1 VKNLRKHLQKIMDES
16 PGTQYYKV
24 DLHIHTPSSADAQ
37 GSKRYG
43 YSKKDAKADRAAGY
57 PKARQIAGQIVEKL
71 MAEGIQV
78 AAFTDHNSPGFLDNA
93 DFSSPTWFQLVTEV
107 LGERQAADP
116 DHPPLLLLPGV
127 EITTDRIHILGI
139 FDNKDPHIIFKIASL
154 LRSVDV
160 REHEFGEVV
169 GVFGTKSIWEVA
181 DAIDEMRGICIP
193 AHINAKSS
201 RSLLR
206 QYAPPDM
213 EIERLVQHRA
223 IHVFGVVPTT
233 KPWPDKR
240 TYQSLLTNQT
250 FKRPGG
256 DKVGFHEWMVEKRSL
271 VPQHLPALGY
281 MMNSDAHSVAKIGER
296 FSWVRLDDLTF
307 RSLASS
313 LRNPFYTIAPNHVEP
328 VSPVRSQVLGLSFE
342 GGFADGLVMRFN
354 EHFNC
359 VVGLPASG
367 KTTVMRTISDT
378 FWGKR
383 LGLRIRDDTKR
394 AIEDLAWGLWAEM
407 LLREGV
413 FTKAGSLRK
422 NLPEDV
428 RTSFEGRFLETRGLP
443 WSFYLFFAQVEPDG
457 RKTIYAAERVRPP
470 GGVDAEG
477 KEDKFRYYRSQPLP
491 ADLPDPG
498 QSEFSEVEASEFR
511 KSLSR
516 PTLRFGRIGLGQP
529 EDDFQ
534 AARTLLDLHL
544 LRVVEGYDEHRRSL
558 WDLCTGLNTAADQ
571 EPPDTAAI
579 TKLATQ
585 ARQHL
590 EALFRL
596 RKEFAKSFNATE
608 KEHALQIGFRKGRWQ
623 EVVAAVPAPEEVQDY
638 VHNIRLSLHGQECYD
653 YLDLTFFRPKK
664 RGRGW
669 DEIRYEDLT
678 PGQRSLMAL
687 RLLLNSSREMA
698 PVFID
703 TPERWLDNESL
714 QEFYDLRRIRED
726 QLILFT
732 QNPNIAV
739 LGNAEKIIVLKRDQ
753 DRTSALCAG
762 GLDDEEVAKQIIRL
776 LEGGKIAFERKLLRY
791 NAELAED
798 GLRIALQRV

>member
-1 VKNLRKHLQKIMDES
+1 MKHLKKHLQKIMDES

-24 DLHIHTPSSADAQ
+24 DLHIHTASSVDAQ
-37 GSKRYG
+37 GSNKYG
-43 YSKKDAKADRAAGY
+43 YSKKDAKADRADNY
-57 PKARQIAGQIVEKL
+57 TKARKIADQIVEKL
-71 MAEGIQV
+71 VDDGIQV

-93 DFSSPTWFQLVTEV
+93 DFSSPTWFQLVEEAYQ
-107 LGERQAADP
+107 ERQAKDP
-116 DHPPLLLLPGV
+116 DCPPLLLLPGV
-127 EITTDRIHILGI
+127 EITTDRIHVLGI
-139 FDNKDPHIIFKIASL
+139 FDNNDPHIIFKIASL

-160 REHEFGEVV
+160 REHEFGEVD
-169 GVFGTKSIWEVA
+169 GTFGTKSIWEVA
-181 DAIDEMRGICIP
+181 DAIHEMGGICIP
-193 AHINAKSS
+193 AHINARSA

-206 QYAPPDM
+206 QYEPPDM
-213 EIERLVQHRA
+213 EIVRLVQHQA
-223 IHVFGVVPTT
+223 IHVFGVVPTSSS
-233 KPWPDKR
+233 WRDER
-240 TYQSLLTNQT
+240 TYQSILENKT
-250 FKRPGG
+250 FKRRGG
-256 DKVGFHEWMVEKRSL
+256 AKVRYHDWMVEQRSL

-307 RSLASS
+307 RSLAAS
-313 LRNPFYTIAPNHVEP
+313 LRNPFYTIAPSRIEP

-367 KTTVMRTISDT
+367 KTTIMRTISDT
-378 FWGKR
+378 FWGRR
-383 LGLRIRDDTKR
+383 LGLRIRDDTRR
-394 AIEDLAWGLWAEM
+394 AIEHLARGLWDEM

-422 NLPEDV
+422 NLPKDV
-428 RTSFEGRFLETRGLP
+428 QTSFEGRFPETHGLP
-443 WSFYLFFAQVEPDG
+443 WAFYLFFAQVEPDG
-457 RKTIYAAERVRPP
+457 RKTIYAAERLRPP

-491 ADLPDPG
+491 ADLTNPG
-498 QSEFSEVEASEFR
+498 QIEFSEIEASEFR
-511 KSLSR
+511 RSMAR

-529 EDDFQ
+529 EDDYQ

-544 LRVVEGYDEHRRSL
+544 LRVMEGYDEHRRSL
-558 WDLCTGLNTAADQ
+558 WDLCTELNTAATQ
-571 EPPDTAAI
+571 EPPDTGTIKYLAI
-579 TKLATQ
+579 Q

-590 EALFRL
+590 EALFKL

-608 KEHALQIGFRKGRWQ
+608 QEHTLRIGFRKGRWQ
-623 EVVAAVPAPEEVQDY
+623 KVAAAVPAPGDVQDFT
-638 VHNIRLSLHGQECYD
+638 HNIRLCLHGQEFYD
-653 YLDLTFFRPKK
+653 YLDLTFFRAKK
-664 RGRGW
+664 RGKGW
-669 DEIRYEDLT
+669 DEIPYEDLT

-687 RLLLNSSREMA
+687 RLLLNSSRDMA

-714 QEFYDLRRIRED
+714 LEFYDLRRIRQD

-739 LGNAEKIIVLKRDQ
+739 LGNAEKITILKREQ

-776 LEGGKIAFERKLLRY
+776 LEGGRIAFERKLLRY

>member
-1 VKNLRKHLQKIMDES
+1 MKNLKKHWLKIMDES
-16 PGTQYYKV
+16 PGAQYYKV

-43 YSKKDAKADRAAGY
+43 YAKQDAVADREAGY
-57 PKARQIAGQIVEKL
+57 PRAREIAGQIVDKL
-71 MAEGIQV
+71 VAEGVQV

-93 DFSSPTWFQLVTEV
+93 DFGTLTWFQLVTQV
-107 LGERQAADP
+107 LRQRQAADP

-127 EITTDRIHILGI
+127 EITTDRIHILGV
-139 FDNKDPHIIFKIASL
+139 FDNQDPHIIFKIASL

-181 DAIDEMRGICIP
+181 DAIDEMGGICIP
-193 AHINAKSS
+193 AHINAKTS

-213 EIERLVQHRA
+213 EVERLVQHRA

-233 KPWPDKR
+233 KPWPDNR

-256 DKVGFHEWMVEKRSL
+256 DKVGFHEWMVEKRRA

-281 MMNSDAHSVAKIGER
+281 MMNSDAHSVAQIADR

-313 LRNPFYTIAPNHVEP
+313 LRNPFYTIAPNHVKP
-328 VSPVRSQVLGLSFE
+328 VSPVRSQVLGLSFD

-367 KTTVMRTISDT
+367 KTTIMRTINDT

-383 LGLRIRDDTKR
+383 LGLRMRDDTKR
-394 AIEDLAWGLWAEM
+394 AIEQLAFGLWDEM
-407 LLREGV
+407 LGKEV
-413 FTKAGSLRK
+413 FTMAGSLRK
-422 NLPEDV
+422 KLPEDV
-428 RTSFEGRFLETRGLP
+428 RKSFEERFLETRGLP

-457 RKTIYAAERVRPP
+457 RKTIYAAERVRPL
-470 GGVDAEG
+470 GGADAEG
-477 KEDKFRYYRSQPLP
+477 KEDRFRYYRSRPLP
-491 ADLPDPG
+491 ADLPNPG
-498 QSEFSEVEASEFR
+498 QIEFSEIEAGEFR
-511 KSLSR
+511 SSMAR
-516 PTLRFGRIGLGQP
+516 PTLRFGRIGLGNP
-529 EDDFQ
+529 EDDYQ
-534 AARTLLDLHL
+534 AARELLDLHL
-544 LRVVEGYDEHRRSL
+544 LRVMEGYDEHRRTL
-558 WDLCTGLNTAADQ
+558 WDLCTELDTAARQ

-579 TKLATQ
+579 KTLATQ
-585 ARQHL
+585 TRRHL
-590 EALFRL
+590 EALFKL
-596 RKEFAKSFNATE
+596 RQEFARCFNQTE
-608 KEHALQIGFRKGRWQ
+608 QEHALRIGFRQGRWQ
-623 EVVAAVPAPEEVQDY
+623 EVVAAVPAPEDVPDF
-638 VHNIRLSLHGQECYD
+638 VHNIRLSLHGQVYYD

-669 DEIRYEDLT
+669 DEIPYQDLT
-678 PGQRSLMAL
+678 PGQLSLMAL
-687 RLLLNSSREMA
+687 RLLLNSSRDMA
-698 PVFID
+698 PVYID
-703 TPERWLDNESL
+703 SPEDWLDNESL
-714 QEFYDLRRIRED
+714 LEFYDLRRIRND

-739 LGNAEKIIVLKRDQ
+739 LGNAEKIFILKRDQ
-753 DRTSALCAG
+753 DRTWAPCAG
-762 GLDDEEVAKQIIRL
+762 GLDDEQVAEQIIRL
-776 LEGGKIAFERKLLRY
+776 LEGGRIAFQRKLLRY
-791 NAELAED
+791 NAELAKD
-798 GLRIALQRV
+798 KLRIALHRV